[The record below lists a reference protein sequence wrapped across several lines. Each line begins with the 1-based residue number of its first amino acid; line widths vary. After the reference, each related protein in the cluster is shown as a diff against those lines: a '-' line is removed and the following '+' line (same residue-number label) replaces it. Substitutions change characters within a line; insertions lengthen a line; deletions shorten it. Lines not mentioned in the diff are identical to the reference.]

1 MTSHILK
8 YNIYVQMYSIQLNM
22 YVIFMYQHDVKKK
35 LCDCDDATVCMSSI
49 CMYKVHTYVHVVDI
63 RSVC

>member
-1 MTSHILK
+1 M
-8 YNIYVQMYSIQLNM
+8 YVQYTVMSYLCINM
-22 YVIFMYQHDVKKK
+22 MLKRSYV
-35 LCDCDDATVCMSSI
+35 DCDDATVCMSSI